1 MNAAILSSVL
11 VAGVIGLMIGFGKRW
26 MDGCLFACL
35 AVPALS
41 STAFAVLLPAPT
53 WWDKGAWGL
62 MTFFYAFVCS
72 FLVWG
77 ACAGANYG
85 ARRLHFKLTARS
97 TSRHQQAVACR
108 AGDRER

>member
-11 VAGVIGLMIGFGKRW
+11 VAGVVGLIVGFGKRW

-41 STAFAVLLPAPT
+41 STVFAVMLGAPT
-53 WWDKGAWGL
+53 WLDRAGWGL
-62 MTFFYAFVCS
+62 ITFFYAFVCS

-77 ACAGANYG
+77 ACAGTKHGVQSLYC
-85 ARRLHFKLTARS
+85 KLTRRS
-97 TSRHQQAVACR
+97 KSGPAKT
-108 AGDRER
+108 AGR